1 MENTNERFDRMMRGA
16 FSGFGTSASFTRR
29 LMVRIEQE
37 KEIARAR
44 RIQRISLIA
53 AVSVFVLALLSLV
66 LLVTCFRPEGS
77 LAGGYWGGLWGRM
90 SDFFSDMLS
99 ASRLPSLINTVVVSL
114 AVFAVLSWDAV
125 LKIFYSRQK

>member
-53 AVSVFVLALLSLV
+53 AVSVFVLALLS
-66 LLVTCFRPEGS
+66 LVTCFRPEGS